1 MLITRSG
8 PLGRVGQKKDARHKG
23 SRGMQAASANYR
35 QAGLGA
41 RPRMKEAEKSPQ
53 DQRACREP
61 VFVWPLRAQAV
72 RQAHAPP
79 TKRLVLRK
87 STSSH
92 SENTRNMV
100 IDGDNLEALKL
111 LVGEYEGR
119 VKVAYIDPPYNTMKD
134 RMYNDR
140 NSHDKWMLIMYPRLI
155 LAREMLADDGTI
167 FVSIGLD
174 EVHRL
179 RIMMDDIFGEQ
190 NMISEVVWHSKYTT
204 ANDKR
209 FVSAQH
215 EYVLIYAKNISSAR
229 FNLLPRT
236 SGADR
241 AYRNPDNDPR
251 GPWKATPLHAKSGRR
266 NASYTFTNVRRYDGK
281 KIPPFKWSA
290 PRGRYPRYSRETLR
304 TLEKDNRITCGKD
317 GAGVP
322 NVKTFLCDVK
332 QGMIPGSVWKY
343 DAVGHTHEANEELS
357 RIVGKGVF
365 DNPKPTRLIK
375 RILYLATSTHTNDIV
390 LDFFAGSGT
399 TAHSVMGLNH
409 DDGGNRAFICIQDS
423 AKIDRGGYGE
433 IGEIARYRIRKVASG
448 LSRRPTGSC
457 PSTGFKNFVLK

>member
-1 MLITRSG
+1 
-8 PLGRVGQKKDARHKG
+8 
-23 SRGMQAASANYR
+23 MQAASAGYR
-35 QAGLGA
+35 QTNLGA
-41 RPRMKEAEKSPQ
+41 IPRTEKAKKNTRGQ
-53 DQRACREP
+53 HARREP
-61 VFVWPLRAQAV
+61 VFVWPQRAQAI

-79 TKRLVLRK
+79 TKGLVLRK
-87 STSSH
+87 STSSCI
-92 SENTRNMV
+92 EDTKNML

-111 LVGEYEGR
+111 LIGEYKGR

-140 NSHDKWMLIMYPRLI
+140 SSHDKWMLMMYPRLM
-155 LAREMLADDGTI
+155 LARELLAEDGTI
-167 FVSIGLD
+167 FISIGLD
-174 EVHRL
+174 EIHRL

-204 ANDKR
+204 ANDKQ
-209 FVSAQH
+209 FISAQH
-215 EYVLIYAKNISSAR
+215 EYVLIYAKNISSAK

-236 SGADR
+236 DDANQ

-281 KIPPFKWSA
+281 KISPFKWSA
-290 PRGRYPRYSRETLR
+290 PKGRYPRYSTETLR
-304 TLEKDNRITCGKD
+304 KLDKDNRITCGKN
-317 GAGVP
+317 GSGVP

-343 DAVGHTHEANEELS
+343 DSVGHTHEANEELS

-375 RILYLATSTHTNDIV
+375 RILYLATGAHAGDIV

-399 TAHSVMGLNH
+399 TAHSVMDINC
-409 DDGGNRAFICIQDS
+409 DDWGNRRFICIQDS
-423 AKIDRGGYGE
+423 KKIDREGYKE
-433 IGEIARYRIRKVASG
+433 IGEIARCRMRKVAVEFSKKLSSDG
-448 LSRRPTGSC
+448 LDF
-457 PSTGFKNFVLK
+457 GFKNYVLR